1 MYCTVHASLHD
12 PAAPRCPLLRIRAP
26 GRAARP
32 SVPRALETK
41 TAMHDRTTGRQDI
54 GHTGRP
60 DSQGSF
66 LFPFRRYYFHRLR
79 REGQYAAC
87 TQPRIDAVCWVPP
100 HIISRYI
107 QTLTV
112 HGRHDIHIKT
122 RHISP
127 APWRSACCGLP
138 HMTHHIRSLIRGPL
152 RRPAA
157 TGSRVV
163 VRSPTPAGSPARR
176 RASRPRDVFGSYST
190 AT

>member
-1 MYCTVHASLHD
+1 MPLCTIQQLLVALCSGYEHQAVLLGPASRERWR
-12 PAAPRCPLLRIRAP
+12 PRLRCMTGSRA
-26 GRAARP
+26 GR
-32 SVPRALETK
+32 TC
-41 TAMHDRTTGRQDI
+41 
-54 GHTGRP
+54 HTGRP

-79 REGQYAAC
+79 REGPYAAC

-152 RRPAA
+152 WRPAA

-163 VRSPTPAGSPARR
+163 LRSPTPAGSPARR

-190 AT
+190 AA